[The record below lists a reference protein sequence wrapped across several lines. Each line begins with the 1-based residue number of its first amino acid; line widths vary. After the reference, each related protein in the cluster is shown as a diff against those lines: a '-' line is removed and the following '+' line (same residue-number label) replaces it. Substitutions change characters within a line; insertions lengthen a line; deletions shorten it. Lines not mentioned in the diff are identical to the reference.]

1 VTDYQLFINGA
12 WQPSHGSG
20 RIEAIDPATEGVI
33 ATFPRG
39 TAADVDD
46 AVAAA
51 RAAFAGPWSRL
62 KPKEHARLLYDLARA
77 IEREA
82 DVFAE
87 LETRDSGKPLPLSRK
102 ETLSTARYFEYY
114 AGIAD
119 KLHGEQIPLGPDY
132 IDFTIREPLGV
143 SAQIVPWNMPL
154 NMIGRGV
161 APALAA
167 GNTVVVKPA
176 EQTSLTAL
184 KLGEL
189 FQLAGFP
196 AGVYNV
202 VTGYGAEAGE
212 ALTTHPDIDGI
223 TFTGSVATGR
233 RIMQAAAVHIKPVVL
248 ELGGK
253 SPHVIFA
260 DADLD
265 LAAAEVAKGIYSNA
279 GQICSAGSRLIVDE
293 RIREP
298 LLERVVAR
306 SRAVRV
312 GPGMAGP
319 GLEGH
324 GQSWPDMGPLVSAEH
339 YERVMGYIDA
349 GRVEGARVI
358 TGGGRPDGL
367 ERGYFVAPTVFDE
380 VGMDMRIAQ
389 EEIFGPVLATLTFR
403 DEEEALAIANGT
415 QYGLVA
421 GIFTNDINR
430 ALRLAAGI
438 RAGQIYVNEYYAGGE
453 ETPFGGTRQSGF
465 GREKGLATL
474 QGYTQ
479 IKNVAIRIR

>member
-1 VTDYQLFINGA
+1 MTDYQLFINGA
-12 WQPSHGSG
+12 WQASHGTE
-20 RIEAIDPATEGVI
+20 RIEAIDPATEEVI

-62 KPKEHARLLYDLARA
+62 KPKERARLLYDLARA

-114 AGIAD
+114 AGVAD

-132 IDFTIREPLGV
+132 IDFTIREPLGI

-202 VTGYGAEAGE
+202 VTGYGPEAGE

-223 TFTGSVATGR
+223 TFTGSVETGR
-233 RIMQAAAVHIKPVVL
+233 RIMRAAAVHIKPVVL

-312 GPGMAGP
+312 GPG
-319 GLEGH
+319 LEGA

-349 GRVEGARVI
+349 GRQEGARVI

-367 ERGYFVAPTVFDE
+367 SRGYFVAPTVFDE
-380 VGMDMRIAQ
+380 VGMNMRIAQ

-415 QYGLVA
+415 KYGLVA

-453 ETPFGGTRQSGF
+453 ETPFGGTKQSGF

-474 QGYTQ
+474 QSYTQ
-479 IKNVAIRIR
+479 IKNIAIRVR

>member
-1 VTDYQLFINGA
+1 MTDYQLFINGA
-12 WQPSHGSG
+12 WQPGHGSG
-20 RIEAIDPATEGVI
+20 RIEAIDPATEEVI

-39 TAADVDD
+39 TAADVDE

-62 KPKEHARLLYDLARA
+62 KPKERARLLYDLARA

-202 VTGYGAEAGE
+202 VTGYGSEAGE

-223 TFTGSVATGR
+223 TFTGSVETGR

-312 GPGMAGP
+312 GPGLDAP
-319 GLEGH
+319 
-324 GQSWPDMGPLVSAEH
+324 GQSWPDMGPLVSAEQF
-339 YERVMGYIDA
+339 ERVMGYIDA
-349 GRVEGARVI
+349 GQREGARVI

-453 ETPFGGTRQSGF
+453 ETPFGGTKQSGF

-479 IKNVAIRIR
+479 VKNVAIRLR